1 MGALL
6 PDLSVAPRKAGAE
19 AAAAAAVTRK
29 LRRDTRMARLSLSIK
44 KSIIDTKVETR
55 MVSQPSS
62 LVRDRHFFVYRIGVG
77 ELQPKAHHLFVAGFA
92 PANGFRGIG
101 ILHIVERIVEVRG
114 GHQ

>member
-6 PDLSVAPRKAGAE
+6 PDSSVAPRKAGAE

-55 MVSQPSS
+55 TVSQPSS
-62 LVRDRHFFVYRIGVG
+62 LVRDRRCFRLPDWGRRTGAIPGATSAR
-77 ELQPKAHHLFVAGFA
+77 LQAEWRCFA
-92 PANGFRGIG
+92 VSYTLP
-101 ILHIVERIVEVRG
+101 
-114 GHQ
+114 